1 MTLKI
6 KDKAPTFMLPDQDG
20 KPHQLADWKGKWL
33 LLYFYPKDDTPG
45 CTTEACTLQERLPD
59 LGKAGLAV
67 AGISVDSVQSH
78 RKFADKYKLSFPLLA
93 DETKKVVQEYGVW
106 GKKKYMGKE
115 YLGITRSSFLI
126 DPEGRIAK
134 IYPKVDPAVHAE
146 EVATDLQQLTAGA
159 GAR

>member
-1 MTLKI
+1 MLLNI
-6 KDKAPTFMLPDQDG
+6 NDKAPAFTLPDQDG
-20 KPHQLADWKGKWL
+20 KPHQLADWQGKWL

-45 CTTEACTLQERLPD
+45 CTTEACTLQERLPE
-59 LGKAGLAV
+59 LSHTGLAV
-67 AGISVDSVQSH
+67 AGVSVDSVQSH
-78 RKFADKYKLSFPLLA
+78 RKFADKYKLGFPLLA
-93 DETKKVVQEYGVW
+93 DEGKKAVQEYGVW

-146 EVATDLQQLTAGA
+146 EVAKDFAALFG
-159 GAR
+159 RV

>member
-1 MTLKI
+1 MALKI
-6 KDKAPTFMLPDQDG
+6 KDKAPAFILPDQDG
-20 KPHQLADWKGKWL
+20 KPHQLSDWKGQWL

-67 AGISVDSVQSH
+67 VGISVDSVESH

-93 DETKKVVQEYGVW
+93 DEMREVVQLYGVW
-106 GKKKYMGKE
+106 GKKKFMGKE
-115 YLGITRSSFLI
+115 YRGITRSSFLI
-126 DPEGRIAK
+126 NPDGRIAK

-146 EVATDLQQLTAGA
+146 EIARDHAALSAGV
-159 GAR
+159 